1 MATQIYSI
9 ANKGNASDDRFS
21 VICFTLGVRFM
32 LFTIKS
38 LASSAVF
45 MTFNWWMSELLI
57 WPWSFSH
64 VTINRYSSAMLHC
77 VAATF
82 DCCVYV
88 WLFFIVVWLWASRAL
103 VTVLISHFL
112 LSLQGHF
119 FPETRVIV
127 VGGSGSGTLYL
138 VVWRECGIEGRWK
151 MSVRHD
157 RINERK
163 WKWRAKNNENGS
175 RTTHQNKGLVV
186 QITGITLL
194 QRPNPLGGVL
204 GRDFWWAAA
213 GHGATNM
220 MVWLL
225 LISEHLADGG
235 FYKMSFGWLALSGH
249 HDN

>member
-38 LASSAVF
+38 FASSAVF
-45 MTFNWWMSELLI
+45 MTLNWWMSELLI

-64 VTINRYSSAMLHC
+64 VTINRYSLAMLHC

-119 FPETRVIV
+119 FPETCVIM

-163 WKWRAKNNENGS
+163 WKWRAKKMKMAAEPLTKTKALSFRSPGS
-175 RTTHQNKGLVV
+175 HSFSARTLLVV
-186 QITGITLL
+186 S
-194 QRPNPLGGVL
+194 LGGTFD
-204 GRDFWWAAA
+204 GRRPAMVRPIWWY
-213 GHGATNM
+213 GCYWSRN
-220 MVWLL
+220 
-225 LISEHLADGG
+225 I
-235 FYKMSFGWLALSGH
+235 
-249 HDN
+249 